1 MSPEEKNIS
10 SEAISYIKA
19 HKKELIGRFANLKDH
34 PPAKIPLTIFM
45 AGSPGAGK
53 TEFSRALVDT
63 FNQNYSVP
71 VVRIDADEIRD
82 TLSECGYTGNN
93 SHIFTD
99 ACSKG
104 VHFLFDSCIK
114 YNQHLLL
121 DTTLAS
127 IITAEKNIERA
138 LEHSRQVSIFYL
150 YQDPLIAWEFTK
162 KREAIEGRRV
172 SKEFFIDSF
181 LAAKENANIIKR
193 TFGKQVQLYL
203 VEKDY
208 SNNLGKYTE
217 NIDNIDSYI
226 KTGYNREE
234 LIKKLNEYDN
244 LS

>member
-1 MSPEEKNIS
+1 
-10 SEAISYIKA
+10 
-19 HKKELIGRFANLKDH
+19 
-34 PPAKIPLTIFM
+34 
-45 AGSPGAGK
+45 
-53 TEFSRALVDT
+53 
-63 FNQNYSVP
+63 
-71 VVRIDADEIRD
+71 
-82 TLSECGYTGNN
+82 
-93 SHIFTD
+93 
-99 ACSKG
+99 
-104 VHFLFDSCIK
+104 
-114 YNQHLLL
+114 
-121 DTTLAS
+121 
-127 IITAEKNIERA
+127 
-138 LEHSRQVSIFYL
+138 L